1 MIAMVL
7 SGDEINPELKSLV
20 ANSREKSENRFNDVL
35 SALKGKV
42 LSFPMFI
49 TVTLYFR
56 LVKLKFFAAHPN
68 CDNLTNT
75 L

>member
-20 ANSREKSENRFNDVL
+20 ANSREKSENKFNDVL

-49 TVTLYFR
+49 TVYFR
-56 LVKLKFFAAHPN
+56 LVKLKFFAAHTN